1 LQSVDLVARRVIS
14 ESLQLSRFFIRYQSR
29 DLNYELQS
37 PVSNFLRQEKPA
49 MNKNGMTDV
58 GSTTRTV
65 DERLDSIKHT
75 VRDVVDQG
83 AQRADALKSRMID
96 AKDQVLRRG
105 NDALDRVVELIKANP
120 IKAVGIA
127 FVAGF
132 IGMRLIRR

>member
-1 LQSVDLVARRVIS
+1 
-14 ESLQLSRFFIRYQSR
+14 
-29 DLNYELQS
+29 
-37 PVSNFLRQEKPA
+37 

-75 VRDVVDQG
+75 MRDVVDQG

-120 IKAVGIA
+120 LKAVGIA

-132 IGMRLIRR
+132 IGMRLFRR